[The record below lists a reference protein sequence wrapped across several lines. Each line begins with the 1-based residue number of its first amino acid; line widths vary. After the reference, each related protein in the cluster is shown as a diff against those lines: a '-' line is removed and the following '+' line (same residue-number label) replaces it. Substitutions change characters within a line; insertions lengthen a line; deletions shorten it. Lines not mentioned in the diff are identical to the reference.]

1 MFEKA
6 SVTFKSSKNVQ
17 PTKMWEALAEPNL
30 YAFREIPNGFCISNG
45 VDHHYATTA
54 MEVYD
59 DMYEQGL
66 YDELRLTTA
75 IVINAPFTE
84 DISWLVPVIPTYL
97 PAEAVRSRIERL
109 ENVLKK
115 FGCQTKLTNMYEV
128 LSRVR
133 G

>member
-6 SVTFKSSKNVQ
+6 SVTFKSIENAL
-17 PTKMWEALAEPNL
+17 PTKTWEALAEPKP
-30 YAFREIPNGFCISNG
+30 YAFREVPNGFCVSNG

-59 DMYEQGL
+59 DMYDQGL
-66 YDELRLTTA
+66 YDELRLTSA
-75 IVINAPFTE
+75 IVISAPFTK
-84 DISWLVPVIPTYL
+84 DISWLVPVIPSTL
-97 PAEAVRSRIERL
+97 PVEAVRSRIERL
-109 ENVLKK
+109 EGVLKK